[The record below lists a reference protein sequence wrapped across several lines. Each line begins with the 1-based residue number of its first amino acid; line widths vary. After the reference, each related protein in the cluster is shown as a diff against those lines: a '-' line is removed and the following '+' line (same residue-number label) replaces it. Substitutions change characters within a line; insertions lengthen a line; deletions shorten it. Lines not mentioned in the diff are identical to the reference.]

1 MMILLADAV
10 TIVLYNTMVTFCEM
24 PEIPGGQYGL
34 AILAFFTVS
43 CGGIAVGAIFGLITA
58 LITRTT
64 QECRGGLCRKY
75 QELVSFSVGVVMAT
89 FSSASVSCH
98 FYVSMAANRCG
109 RTVLY
114 HSIITQ

>member
-1 MMILLADAV
+1 MMISLLADAV

-75 QELVSFSVGVVMAT
+75 QELVSFSVGVSLLCFCSCQLT
-89 FSSASVSCH
+89 WKNSSVSSN
-98 FYVSMAANRCG
+98 YNPMNAVN
-109 RTVLY
+109 Y
-114 HSIITQ
+114 